1 MSNEEQAVLMLKGL
15 VSDLSPEQ
23 QEQYRSAR
31 ERIKQIM
38 SEGEPAG
45 LALIVIAAEISAS
58 N

>member
-31 ERIKQIM
+31 ERILKIM
-38 SEGEPAG
+38 QEGEPAG
-45 LALIVIAAEISAS
+45 LALILIAAEISAS
-58 N
+58 

>member
-15 VSDLSPEQ
+15 VSELSPVQ

-31 ERIKQIM
+31 ERIMKIM

-45 LALIVIAAEISAS
+45 LALVVIAAEISAS
-58 N
+58 